1 MNKLISGV
9 LIYLF
14 LSIGIPLAIAEEQ
27 FSILSLDDAIRL
39 ALKQNVNLQAS
50 RDRLKSANIS
60 LEAAKSD
67 FKIKIR
73 PELSNLFQQDE
84 NLSQNY
90 GLNISKK
97 FPIAGEVSGQ
107 VKTRIDDSV
116 EEQYQTDLT
125 IAYTQPL
132 LRGRGKLATTQE
144 LVSAER
150 SLNSQYRALL
160 LAQQQL
166 MINVA
171 TAYYGI
177 VRDQMLL
184 EVNKRALERAKIL
197 LQAAEAK
204 LKVGMASKMDVFRA
218 ELQVLT
224 AENGVVDA
232 VESLENTKRRFS
244 LLLGT
249 DLESDFFLTST
260 LEYSPISPNKEELIQ
275 EALDKRSELEDV
287 QEDVLE
293 AEERLK
299 IARQNLYPPLDISLR
314 YTFRGEGNAFD
325 ESLELKNNFWGIGV
339 NSSFNLDF
347 ARDRASYE
355 QAQLS
360 LNGAIRNFQS
370 KQQDIILEVLQTIT
384 SVQQAQARV
393 QLQRQSVLQAEKQLE
408 LSELR
413 YKKGLSDNLD
423 IIDAEE
429 ALVKAN
435 TSYYSAIV
443 QHLIAKMKLKQVTGT
458 LEVPF

>member
-1 MNKLISGV
+1 MHKLLTGI
-9 LIYLF
+9 LTYF
-14 LSIGIPLAIAEEQ
+14 LLGLGTHLALAEAQ
-27 FSILSLDDAIRL
+27 IILLALDEAIQL

-50 RDRLKSANIS
+50 KDRLTSANIS
-60 LEAAKSD
+60 LETAKSA

-73 PELSNLFQQDE
+73 PEVSNLFQQAE
-84 NLSQNY
+84 NMSQNY
-90 GLNISKK
+90 GINLSKK
-97 FPIAGEVSGQ
+97 FRIGGEVNWQ
-107 VKTRIDDSV
+107 VKTRIDDSLD
-116 EEQYQTDLT
+116 EQYQTDLT
-125 IAYTQPL
+125 LSYTQPL
-132 LRGRGKLATTQE
+132 LRGRGELPTTRE

-150 SLNSQYRALL
+150 SLNSQSRALF

-184 EVNKRALERAKIL
+184 EVNRRALERARL
-197 LQAAEAK
+197 LSQAAEAK

-218 ELQVLT
+218 EMQLLT

-232 VESLENTKRRFS
+232 AESLVNTKRRFN
-244 LLLGT
+244 LLLGV
-249 DLESDFFLTST
+249 DLESEFYLTSR
-260 LEYSPISPNKEELIQ
+260 LEYSAMTPDKEMLIQ
-275 EALDKRSELEDV
+275 EALTYRLELVDV
-287 QEDVLE
+287 EENVLE

-299 IARQNLYPPLDISLR
+299 ITKQNLYPPLDVSLR
-314 YTFRGEGNAFD
+314 YTLSGEGNAFD
-325 ESLELKNNFWGIGV
+325 ESLDMKDSFWGIGV
-339 NSSFNLDF
+339 NSSFNLDL
-347 ARDRASYE
+347 AQDRASYQ

-360 LNGAIRNFQS
+360 LNGAVRNLQL
-370 KQQDIILEVLQTIT
+370 KQQDISLEVLQTIT

-393 QLQRQSVLQAEKQLE
+393 QLQKQSVLQAEKQLE

-423 IIDAEE
+423 VIDAEE
-429 ALVKAN
+429 ALIKAN
-435 TSYYSAIV
+435 TSYYSVIV